1 MDFSLFPTV
10 LSKKE
15 PNIAQE
21 KSESAEMWK
30 IQLIWGFWWH
40 YKSGGGLYKF
50 GGGSRMAVT
59 SNCVNEKKFF
69 PVGIR
74 RGDPKYSNSYQ
85 LIPVHCLMKA
95 VEAVKEKFY
104 CFLGIVHPTYYQSR
118 GWGPWLVF
126 TSRNKK
132 CSHSTVFWAILSN
145 LSRGDL
151 ITGHFTK
158 LKDNQQ

>member
-69 PVGIR
+69 QLEPGEETRNIPILI
-74 RGDPKYSNSYQ
+74 DTYQ
-85 LIPVHCLMKA
+85 CIAWWRLWK
-95 VEAVKEKFY
+95 
-104 CFLGIVHPTYYQSR
+104 QS
-118 GWGPWLVF
+118 
-126 TSRNKK
+126 KK
-132 CSHSTVFWAILSN
+132 NFTVFWVLYTQLYTIQLGNLTNPNPTSFLIWTSGFWHAEFIL
-145 LSRGDL
+145 RC
-151 ITGHFTK
+151 
-158 LKDNQQ
+158 

>member
-69 PVGIR
+69 QLEPGEETRTFPILIDLYQCIAKWWLWKPSKKKFTVFGVSYTQPTTKVEV
-74 RGDPKYSNSYQ
+74 GDPDYAGTDFQTKQSPMIFCHRDSW
-85 LIPVHCLMKA
+85 PVS
-95 VEAVKEKFY
+95 EWS
-104 CFLGIVHPTYYQSR
+104 I
-118 GWGPWLVF
+118 WL
-126 TSRNKK
+126 RN
-132 CSHSTVFWAILSN
+132 
-145 LSRGDL
+145 D
-151 ITGHFTK
+151 
-158 LKDNQQ
+158 

>member
-69 PVGIR
+69 QLEPGEETRNIPILI
-74 RGDPKYSNSYQ
+74 DTYQ
-85 LIPVHCLMKA
+85 CIAWWRLWK
-95 VEAVKEKFY
+95 
-104 CFLGIVHPTYYQSR
+104 QS
-118 GWGPWLVF
+118 
-126 TSRNKK
+126 KK
-132 CSHSTVFWAILSN
+132 NFTVFWVLYTQLYTIQLGNLTRTQSQLVWSFESQGVSKILRACRN
-145 LSRGDL
+145 FGKVN
-151 ITGHFTK
+151 G
-158 LKDNQQ
+158 

>member
-59 SNCVNEKKFF
+59 SNCVNEKKVF
-69 PVGIR
+69 PVGTW
-74 RGDPKYSNSYQ
+74 RGDPNLSNSYR
-85 LIPVHCLMKA
+85 LIPVHRQMMA

-118 GWGPWLVF
+118 GWGPWLGPSLP
-126 TSRNKK
+126 SRSVRQAEPSDLFSQIQVLIVIMNY
-132 CSHSTVFWAILSN
+132 TT
-145 LSRGDL
+145 RG
-151 ITGHFTK
+151 
-158 LKDNQQ
+158 